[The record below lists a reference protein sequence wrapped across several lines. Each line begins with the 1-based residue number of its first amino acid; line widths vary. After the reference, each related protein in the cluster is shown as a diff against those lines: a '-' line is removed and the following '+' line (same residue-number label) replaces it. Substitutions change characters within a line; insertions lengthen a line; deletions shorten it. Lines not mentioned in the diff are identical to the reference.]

1 MKYDFSDYQKMYDL
15 NASDLSKSIFDFSAG
30 ISGFQAEAIKRG
42 VRVISADSS
51 QLPHFS
57 YKTHQFDLAL
67 CTDFIFYHSHSSEEI
82 AVIVEELC
90 RVASE
95 VRIFP
100 LMDNTGK
107 ASKELGPLM
116 LILQKKNYGVEVRS
130 TTFKNGNAMLRIWE
144 QECKVGA

>member
-15 NASDLSKSIFDFSAG
+15 SAADLTKSIFDFSAG
-30 ISGFQAEAIKRG
+30 ISSFQAEATKRG
-42 VRVISADSS
+42 VQVVSADAS
-51 QLPHFS
+51 QLPRFP

-82 AVIVEELC
+82 AVLVEELC

-100 LMDNTGK
+100 LMDSTGK

-130 TTFKNGNAMLRIWE
+130 CMFKNSNAMLRIWE
-144 QECKVGA
+144 QECIVGA

>member
-15 NASDLSKSIFDFSAG
+15 SASDLSKSIFDFSAG

-42 VRVISADSS
+42 VQVVSADAS
-51 QLPHFS
+51 QLPHFQ
-57 YKTHQFDLAL
+57 YKAHQFDLAL
-67 CTDFIFYHSHSSEEI
+67 CTDFIFYHSHSTKEI
-82 AVIVEELC
+82 AELVEELC
-90 RVASE
+90 RIASE

-100 LMDNTGK
+100 LMDKTGK

-130 TTFKNGNAMLRIWE
+130 SVFENGNAMLRIWE
-144 QECKVGA
+144 QECKVGV